1 MGFQSNVT
9 HAADS
14 SISEDCTSGVYY
26 VPETVLGVFSL
37 TPHNNREKG
46 TIIIPL
52 TEQIK
57 LLPVIQLVSGKT
69 NPRAPVFSQGA
80 VGTVPQPP
88 HPSPARAVGPSQAPV
103 APTPRWRSLASPA
116 DASE

>member
-1 MGFQSNVT
+1 MSFHSNVT
-9 HAADS
+9 HAAES
-14 SISEDCTSGVYY
+14 SISEDCISRVYY

-46 TIIIPL
+46 TIIPL
-52 TEQIK
+52 TKQIK

-80 VGTVPQPP
+80 VGAVPQPP
-88 HPSPARAVGPSQAPV
+88 YPSPARAVGPSHAPV